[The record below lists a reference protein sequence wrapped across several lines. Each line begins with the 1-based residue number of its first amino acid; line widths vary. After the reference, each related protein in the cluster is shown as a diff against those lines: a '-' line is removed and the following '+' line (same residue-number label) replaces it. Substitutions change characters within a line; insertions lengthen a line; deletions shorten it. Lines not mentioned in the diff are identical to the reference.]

1 MRPPLHRSTSP
12 GFSLVELMIGL
23 ALGLFVVAV
32 ATALLASQLRENRA
46 LMLEARLMQDLRT
59 AADLMTRDLR
69 RAGFWGQASGGVW
82 TAASALGPSA
92 NPYAV
97 PPAAAASDA
106 VDLRYS
112 RDAVENGTVD
122 ANEQFGYRLRAGTL
136 ELQLGLGNWQAL
148 TDPAS
153 LTVTDVRI
161 VPTNQEVSLDSSCAL
176 ACVAGD
182 ALCPP
187 RLQVRSFAVRLTGR
201 SPLDPRV
208 VRSLHSE
215 VRLRNDVLT
224 GHCAAA

>member
-1 MRPPLHRSTSP
+1 MRSQPPRAKQR
-12 GFSLVELMIGL
+12 GFSLVELMLGL
-23 ALGLFVVAV
+23 ALGLFVVTV
-32 ATALLASQLRENRA
+32 ATALLASQLRENRS

-69 RAGFWGQASGGVW
+69 RAGFWGQANAGVW
-82 TAASALGPSA
+82 TSASASSPSA

-97 PPAAAASDA
+97 PPADAASDA
-106 VDLRYS
+106 VGLRYS
-112 RDAVENGTVD
+112 RDAVENDRVD

-153 LTVTDVRI
+153 LTVIDFRVE
-161 VPTNQEVSLDSSCAL
+161 PTNQDVSLDSSCAV
-176 ACVAGD
+176 ACAAGD
-182 ALCPP
+182 SLCPP
-187 RLQVRSFAVRLTGR
+187 RLQVRSYAVRLTAQ

-215 VRLRNDVLT
+215 VRLRNDVVT
-224 GHCAAA
+224 GHCS